1 MVKDKKLNN
10 YYTGNTMNYLKSLY
24 TDNDIFLRRDEIKR
38 VGFLK
43 KVIEWIQNLKK
54 LGIDFGKEISE

>member
-1 MVKDKKLNN
+1 
-10 YYTGNTMNYLKSLY
+10 MNYLKSLY